1 MSGGAQRTAVTK
13 EASEEEGMG
22 STQRSCME
30 RGSDTT
36 TLLPAP
42 CARRPAGL
50 RSMQPPLP
58 RPGGPGSIIA
68 VALLPAPA
76 ALPCDRDDGEAGG
89 AAEDAIAWK
98 AAVGRGEADGGPL
111 ARRSLSDLVADHH
124 SRLGIEQGSR
134 VLARSLL
141 FTRGRRT
148 LRRKG
153 GGKQDSYGLTGRGH
167 PRSDPTRRPSQ
178 LNCQVL

>member
-1 MSGGAQRTAVTK
+1 VSGGAQRTAVTK

-134 VLARSLL
+134 LVSS
-141 FTRGRRT
+141 RGRSSSPWKEDAATEGGRKARLVRPDGPRT
-148 LRRKG
+148 SKI
-153 GGKQDSYGLTGRGH
+153 
-167 PRSDPTRRPSQ
+167 
-178 LNCQVL
+178 